1 MVTDI
6 NNYTKQGIIPLT
18 QIPSQQFD
26 IVLGGQN
33 CNIAV
38 YQKDE
43 YVFLDLSVDNEI
55 IFTGIKALDRQGIKF
70 ADYMNFDGQ
79 IWFEDLNGTENPQYT
94 GFGDRWILYYG
105 TK

>member
-1 MVTDI
+1 MSDI
-6 NNYTKQGIIPLT
+6 TAYTKQGQIPLT
-18 QIPSQQFD
+18 QIPSQQFN

-33 CNIAV
+33 CTIAV

-43 YVFLDLSVDNEI
+43 FVFVDLYVDDIL
-55 IFTGIKALDRQGIKF
+55 IFAGIKALDRQGIKL
-70 ADYMNFDGQ
+70 AEYMNFDGQ